1 MSDHQ
6 YEFSVQ
12 MGCGG
17 CSNTIQGALEN
28 LPGLKSLAIS
38 LEEQSVVVVAEP
50 SLSYEAI
57 LETIKGKG
65 KTVRS
70 GQVDGVPRPV

>member
-17 CSNTIQGALEN
+17 CSNTIRGALQS

-57 LETIKGKG
+57 LEAIKEKGK
-65 KTVRS
+65 KVRR
-70 GQVDGVPRPV
+70 GQVDGVSRPV